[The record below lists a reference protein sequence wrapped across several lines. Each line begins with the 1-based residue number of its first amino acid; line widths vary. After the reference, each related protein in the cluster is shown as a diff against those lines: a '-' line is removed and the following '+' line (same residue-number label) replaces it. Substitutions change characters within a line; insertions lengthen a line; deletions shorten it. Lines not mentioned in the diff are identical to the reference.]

1 MHPALPHQKRVCCG
15 QYLLDPLHKCV
26 LIEGNCFCALLKMVL
41 VPETQLQ
48 HLLGVQLFQFGVGWR
63 GLPTEESYK
72 AREGPELI

>member
-1 MHPALPHQKRVCCG
+1 MPQALPHQKLACCRL
-15 QYLLDPLHKCV
+15 YLLDPLHERI
-26 LIEGNCFCALLKMVL
+26 LIKGNCFCTLVKMIL

-63 GLPTEESYK
+63 GLPTEKSYK